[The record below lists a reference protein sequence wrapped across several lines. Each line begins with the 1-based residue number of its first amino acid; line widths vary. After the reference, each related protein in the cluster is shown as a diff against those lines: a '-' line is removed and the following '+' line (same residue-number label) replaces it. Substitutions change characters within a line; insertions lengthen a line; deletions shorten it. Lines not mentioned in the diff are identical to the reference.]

1 MEVCAAWN
9 TRLSTVR
16 PSQLITVVGIAARVV
31 PSPSSSSPPTPPHN
45 PGTSVSPS
53 PKEPP
58 GAPGSLSCLYLACSL
73 WYQASCPGY
82 RGRGLDSW
90 GPAPPIR
97 DLPECWLAPAPQNN
111 EKQPGILEVWVDRSR
126 WLFLARAS
134 WPQHDH
140 FQPVKKGDQDA
151 QMLTHRGKG
160 GVGSDFLREAVWRL
174 GEKFPLQHMT
184 HAALSP
190 FPAWAT
196 PLKLD

>member
-1 MEVCAAWN
+1 MAMCPPLFSGLAWAH
-9 TRLSTVR
+9 SYGCDYKA
-16 PSQLITVVGIAARVV
+16 P
-31 PSPSSSSPPTPPHN
+31 
-45 PGTSVSPS
+45 
-53 PKEPP
+53 
-58 GAPGSLSCLYLACSL
+58 PGSLRQLVLPISRMF
-73 WYQASCPGY
+73 PGLLSWLQ
-82 RGRGLDSW
+82 GKGPGLLGSS
-90 GPAPPIR
+90 PPIR
-97 DLPECWLAPAPQNN
+97 DLPGCWLAPAPQNN

-140 FQPVKKGDQDA
+140 FQPVKKDQDA